1 MRKSIQLTDALPG
14 TIIDIESDRIIVK
27 AGDDI
32 AVAITD
38 LQPAGKKRMPADE
51 FIRGTG
57 SKWSKGDHFQ

>member
-1 MRKSIQLTDALPG
+1 MLLPG
-14 TIIDIESDRIIVK
+14 TIIEIESDRIIVK

-38 LQPAGKKRMPADE
+38 LQPAGKKRMPADV

-57 SKWSKGDHFQ
+57 SKWSEGDRFE